1 MIFNKIPDVCLQEIF
16 LFVNDYVDIRMLQAT
31 AWFFNKDFSKD
42 YVDEYI
48 QKRKA
53 FIQKYFP
60 PLVISMVCGYN
71 QILHYPIIT
80 NFSLRANRR
89 LFSQETDSIPGPT
102 FQEMKYPVMIG
113 VYKEQAFI
121 SIIIKTTQL
130 CVLGSH
136 VPGDL
141 QHSVL
146 TIYSSGQF
154 CRFNDDPSQQNH
166 PEWKTNN
173 NFLSPSF
180 SPDILGTRNDGV
192 FSILDQDFYNKM
204 KNILTCENNTE
215 TLPIRTPYT
224 YDKYIRFEVPN
235 IPQYNKPLISSSIVS
250 DNFDLN
256 NFDLNTI

>member
-48 QKRKA
+48 KKRKA
-53 FIQKYFP
+53 FIQNYFP
-60 PLVISMVCGYN
+60 PLVISMVGGYN

-80 NFSLRANRR
+80 QFNMRPNRT
-89 LFSQETDSIPGPT
+89 LFQENDYIPAPT

-121 SIIIKTTQL
+121 SIIIKTTYL

-136 VPGDL
+136 VPDECKY
-141 QHSVL
+141 SVL
-146 TIYSSGQF
+146 TIYSSRPFSFTDNTGIAL
-154 CRFNDDPSQQNH
+154 

-173 NFLSPSF
+173 NFLTPSF
-180 SPDILGTRNDGV
+180 SPDILGTRNDAS

-204 KNILTCENNTE
+204 KNILTYENNAE
-215 TLPIRTPYT
+215 TLSLKTS
-224 YDKYIRFEVPN
+224 YIRFEVPN
-235 IPQYNKPLISSSIVS
+235 IPQYNKPLITSSIVS